1 MSLLTEPFN
10 PQYLEALEQIRLIDA
25 TFFDEHMDGNIEAM
39 QLLQNTP
46 IS

>member
-10 PQYLEALEQIRLIDA
+10 PQYLEALAQFRLIDD
-25 TFFDEHMDGNIEAM
+25 TFFDAHMDGNIEAM